1 MLLVGLGRFVQD
13 LLLWSTA
20 EFDYVRLGD
29 GFVQCSS
36 IMPQKRNPVAFEHA
50 RAIGSKALGQ
60 SQAIVISVHNTP
72 FGDIVDTED
81 DLQPLVFSM
90 FRDATRMVKLVAAA
104 IKTAEFD
111 AARLKTSAGDGWTTL
126 TELADTLVRDHGLPF
141 KTAHAIAARLVAAG
155 RRNPD
160 QPLSALLAEATKG
173 VLETS
178 LPYTDRDLETI
189 LSPRHFVNVRKT
201 YGGPAQ
207 RRNHTRDGGLGDSF
221 QHRPGLVD
229 RQDDR
234 PDRRRTASCRSRPGV
249 VISPPQG
256 DHERDTP
263 MTGTY
268 VAVVILRSRHHRA
281 PLCARQDLLV
291 SWIDWAIVVAYLL
304 WIVIDGIR
312 RSKNTNKVEGYF
324 LANRSLPWWAVGLS
338 VMATQISAITLVG
351 TTGQAY
357 ATGLRFVQFYFGL
370 PIAMVILS
378 LTVVPFFT
386 RARVYTAYEY
396 LERRFDVRIRT
407 AASFLF
413 LVGRAFSLGVTLAAP
428 AVVISAI
435 LGWSIPITV
444 LLLSVPMVIYTSFG
458 GVQAVAWTDVKQM
471 AIIVFGLFAAIGIL
485 IFGITRDVGFGQAV
499 RLAGATGRM
508 QAIDTRVDL
517 TQTYTLWS
525 GLLGGLFLSLSYF
538 GCDQSQVQ
546 RYLTA
551 KSIDEA
557 RHSLLMSAFVKIP
570 FQLLIL
576 GAGVLT
582 FLFYVFQTPPMLFN
596 RAYDAQIAGGPHAA
610 EYAALQHE
618 FDAGVAAR
626 RQAAVV
632 ENREQFL
639 AADRQLQDIR
649 ARAVAVVKQATGDE
663 RYNDVNYV
671 FPTFIT
677 TRLPVGLVGLM
688 IAAIFGAAMSARQ
701 ASSARCRRRRSST
714 SIDGFSSRMP
724 TTRTICASRR
734 SRRWVGGCLRAWSRS
749 TRRTRDR

>member
-1 MLLVGLGRFVQD
+1 
-13 LLLWSTA
+13 
-20 EFDYVRLGD
+20 
-29 GFVQCSS
+29 
-36 IMPQKRNPVAFEHA
+36 
-50 RAIGSKALGQ
+50 
-60 SQAIVISVHNTP
+60 
-72 FGDIVDTED
+72 
-81 DLQPLVFSM
+81 
-90 FRDATRMVKLVAAA
+90 
-104 IKTAEFD
+104 
-111 AARLKTSAGDGWTTL
+111 
-126 TELADTLVRDHGLPF
+126 
-141 KTAHAIAARLVAAG
+141 
-155 RRNPD
+155 
-160 QPLSALLAEATKG
+160 
-173 VLETS
+173 
-178 LPYTDRDLETI
+178 
-189 LSPRHFVNVRKT
+189 
-201 YGGPAQ
+201 
-207 RRNHTRDGGLGDSF
+207 
-221 QHRPGLVD
+221 
-229 RQDDR
+229 
-234 PDRRRTASCRSRPGV
+234 
-249 VISPPQG
+249 
-256 DHERDTP
+256 
-263 MTGTY
+263 
-268 VAVVILRSRHHRA
+268 
-281 PLCARQDLLV
+281 V

-396 LERRFDVRIRT
+396 LERRFDVRTRT
-407 AASFLF
+407 ATSLLF

-435 LGWSIPITV
+435 LGWSIPTTV

-471 AIIVFGLFAAIGIL
+471 AIIVIGLFAAIGIL
-485 IFGITRDVGFGQAV
+485 IFGITRDVGFAQAL

-557 RHSLLMSAFVKIP
+557 RHSLLLSAFVKIP

-618 FDAGVAAR
+618 FDAGVAVR
-626 RQAAVV
+626 RQAGID

-639 AADRQLQDIR
+639 AADRKLQDIR
-649 ARAVAVVKQATGDE
+649 ARAVAVVKEATGDE

-688 IAAIFGAAMSARQ
+688 IAAIFGAAMSASSGELS
-701 ASSARCRRRRSST
+701 ALSSATIIDFYRRHFVKNADDAHYLRVSKIATLGWGLFACVVSIYAANQGSLIEVVNRYGSFFYGSILGVFILAILTKRATGTGAFWGLVAGMVVVLTVAFTTPIAFLWHNLIGAVVVVVVGLAIST
-714 SIDGFSSRMP
+714 YSR
-724 TTRTICASRR
+724 
-734 SRRWVGGCLRAWSRS
+734 
-749 TRRTRDR
+749 